1 MLNLAQL
8 SKFIIMRSIFSL
20 LILFFF
26 CNSVLAQEISII
38 PKPKS
43 IVKQAGSYVIN
54 PQTRIII
61 SNEASRNSAE
71 FLQEYIKTY
80 FGYELPI
87 TNGGT
92 GGIYIRTGTVLNDKD
107 GYQLVVDEHS
117 IRITGNTNTGAF
129 YGVQSLIQLLPV
141 TKSEALNIPAVTIA
155 DEPAFAY
162 RGLHLDVGRHFM
174 PVAFIKKYIDYIA
187 LHKLNFFHWHL
198 TEDQGWRIEIK
209 KYPKL
214 TEVGGWRNGTIIG
227 PYPGTGN
234 DGLRY
239 GGFYTQDEV
248 KEVVAY
254 ASKRHVEVI
263 PEIELPGHASAA
275 IASYPF
281 LSCFPEQSTFVG
293 ANTPWSGPR
302 EGKQVQQTWG
312 VFDDVFCAGKESTF
326 EFLEN
331 VISEVMPL
339 FPSKYFHVGGDESP
353 KKHWEKCPNCQKRI
367 KDLNIKGDKQ
377 HAAEHYLQSYFIQRM
392 EKFLNQHGK
401 SLIGWDEIL
410 EGGLA
415 PNATVMSWRG
425 EEGGIAAAKQKH
437 YVIMTPGGYAY
448 FDHQQQKQ
456 DDSVTISN
464 NRWFLPI
471 EKVYSW
477 KPVPD
482 ALAANEKHFIM
493 GPQANIW
500 TEYMKNPAKVEYML
514 FPRVAALSEVGWT
527 DFGQR
532 DFTDF
537 KERLNKQLKLYNF
550 WGVNYY
556 NKK

>member
-209 KYPKL
+209 KYPQL

-281 LSCFPEQSTFVG
+281 LSCFPEQSTFVS

-353 KKHWEKCPNCQKRI
+353 KKHWEKCLNCQKRI